1 MFRVAG
7 CISKTCH
14 KLAHRL
20 TLIVKHL
27 QRYSHVV
34 YLLKKRRGFPMSLI
48 GALPL
53 TRMGTAIGPEPQ
65 STVVSGQFLF
75 TMRCLF
81 VAVLISFV
89 LVVYASAIELF
100 RYNLTTPDGRKFQY
114 IFDVS
119 DPAFQSAGDA
129 LSREEIVNRAM
140 GWMLS
145 FHKGPDDGSIES
157 VTLRQKPIP
166 HWLVAVADTT
176 DGRIEHLLFAVV
188 LPNGYVVVPT
198 VSEQL

>member
-1 MFRVAG
+1 MSNDQNRRVRFLAG
-7 CISKTCH
+7 NSF
-14 KLAHRL
+14 
-20 TLIVKHL
+20 
-27 QRYSHVV
+27 
-34 YLLKKRRGFPMSLI
+34 LL
-48 GALPL
+48 
-53 TRMGTAIGPEPQ
+53 
-65 STVVSGQFLF
+65 
-75 TMRCLF
+75 C
-81 VAVLISFV
+81 VLISFV

-119 DPAFQSAGDA
+119 DPASQSAGDA
-129 LSREEIVNRAM
+129 LSREEIVNRAI

-176 DGRIEHLLFAVV
+176 DGRIEHLLFEVV
-188 LPNGYVVVPT
+188 LPNGYVIVPT

>member
-1 MFRVAG
+1 
-7 CISKTCH
+7 
-14 KLAHRL
+14 
-20 TLIVKHL
+20 
-27 QRYSHVV
+27 
-34 YLLKKRRGFPMSLI
+34 
-48 GALPL
+48 
-53 TRMGTAIGPEPQ
+53 
-65 STVVSGQFLF
+65 
-75 TMRCLF
+75 MRCLF
-81 VAVLISFV
+81 VAVLIGFV

-100 RYNLTTPDGRKFQY
+100 QYNLTTPDGRKFQY

-119 DPAFQSAGDA
+119 DPASRSGGDA

-176 DGRIEHLLFAVV
+176 DGRIEHLLFAVI
-188 LPNGYVVVPT
+188 LPNGYVIVPT

>member
-1 MFRVAG
+1 MFLGQAIYVLG
-7 CISKTCH
+7 P
-14 KLAHRL
+14 
-20 TLIVKHL
+20 L
-27 QRYSHVV
+27 Q
-34 YLLKKRRGFPMSLI
+34 LC
-48 GALPL
+48 A
-53 TRMGTAIGPEPQ
+53 
-65 STVVSGQFLF
+65 
-75 TMRCLF
+75 
-81 VAVLISFV
+81 LISFV

-119 DPAFQSAGDA
+119 DPASQSAGDA

-176 DGRIEHLLFAVV
+176 NGRIGFF
-188 LPNGYVVVPT
+188 
-198 VSEQL
+198 

>member
-1 MFRVAG
+1 MGKGEQCIALAG
-7 CISKTCH
+7 ADDARCLRSPH
-14 KLAHRL
+14 S
-20 TLIVKHL
+20 
-27 QRYSHVV
+27 Q
-34 YLLKKRRGFPMSLI
+34 
-48 GALPL
+48 L
-53 TRMGTAIGPEPQ
+53 TRNKCN
-65 STVVSGQFLF
+65 FLPSPAVEQKYDRVQREGY
-75 TMRCLF
+75 MRFLF

-89 LVVYASAIELF
+89 LIVCASAIELF

-119 DPAFQSAGDA
+119 DPASQSAGDA

>member
-1 MFRVAG
+1 
-7 CISKTCH
+7 
-14 KLAHRL
+14 
-20 TLIVKHL
+20 
-27 QRYSHVV
+27 
-34 YLLKKRRGFPMSLI
+34 
-48 GALPL
+48 
-53 TRMGTAIGPEPQ
+53 
-65 STVVSGQFLF
+65 
-75 TMRCLF
+75 MRCLF
-81 VAVLISFV
+81 VAVLFSFV
-89 LVVYASAIELF
+89 LVAYASAIELF

-188 LPNGYVVVPT
+188 LPNGYVIVPT

>member
-1 MFRVAG
+1 MTG
-7 CISKTCH
+7 N
-14 KLAHRL
+14 
-20 TLIVKHL
+20 
-27 QRYSHVV
+27 
-34 YLLKKRRGFPMSLI
+34 RGSEL
-48 GALPL
+48 G
-53 TRMGTAIGPEPQ
+53 
-65 STVVSGQFLF
+65 
-75 TMRCLF
+75 
-81 VAVLISFV
+81 SF
-89 LVVYASAIELF
+89 
-100 RYNLTTPDGRKFQY
+100 
-114 IFDVS
+114 FDVS
-119 DPAFQSAGDA
+119 DPASQSAGDA

-188 LPNGYVVVPT
+188 LPNGYVIVPT

>member
-1 MFRVAG
+1 MAPSTDFPLYWFCARHFA
-7 CISKTCH
+7 
-14 KLAHRL
+14 
-20 TLIVKHL
+20 
-27 QRYSHVV
+27 
-34 YLLKKRRGFPMSLI
+34 RGFLSTAPGRLST
-48 GALPL
+48 
-53 TRMGTAIGPEPQ
+53 TRTKRGCAAAGRARLLAGN
-65 STVVSGQFLF
+65 SF

-81 VAVLISFV
+81 VAVLIGFV

-119 DPAFQSAGDA
+119 DPASQSAGDA
-129 LSREEIVNRAM
+129 LRREEIVNRAM

-188 LPNGYVVVPT
+188 LPNGYVIVPT